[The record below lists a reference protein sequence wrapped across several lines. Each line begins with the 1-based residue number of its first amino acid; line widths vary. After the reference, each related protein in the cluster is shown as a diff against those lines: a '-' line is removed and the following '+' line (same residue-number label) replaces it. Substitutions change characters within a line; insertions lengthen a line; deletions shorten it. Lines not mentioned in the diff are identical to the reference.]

1 MLLIRPGY
9 ATNTTLEPWRTD
21 GNGRSS
27 VSILLSSSAVILICT
42 WKSLHLNVPSPRYGL
57 SMRMTIK
64 SLYFLLALLAPELL
78 VAMAAQD
85 NFSARRVKKMFKDE
99 SFTLTHGFFANMGGF
114 QIRIVDR
121 AADGT
126 ERFVDQFACEGQ
138 GLHELVERHCL
149 TIPDITDHQDDEIK
163 DRSKADSLVYAIA
176 FWHIFWMLLQVI
188 ARWAKHLPLALI
200 EVNALAFILCGV
212 FTYSLLWWKPQDV
225 QCPIILPVKREAF
238 NRETE
243 RTNSD
248 IRDVLNRRARMAGQD
263 SYRRYYIP
271 YTTRS
276 LTDMLWV
283 GLLTAAAFNALHC
296 IAWDYTF
303 PTLVEQW
310 AWRTASIVAIGV
322 SALSFVIAEAAYME
336 WLTLGMITKVAM
348 FLCLPIYVGARLCLI
363 VVTFSSLRAVPADIN
378 SDTVKVTNCSLCHP
392 CHLSLVHR

>member
-1 MLLIRPGY
+1 MLLSRFGY
-9 ATNTTLEPWRTD
+9 ATNTTLEPWRAD

-27 VSILLSSSAVILICT
+27 VSVLLSSSAVILICT

-57 SMRMTIK
+57 IMRMTIK

-85 NFSARRVKKMFKDE
+85 HFSARKVQRMFKDR

-114 QIRIVDR
+114 QIRIVDH

-126 ERFVDQFACEGQ
+126 ERLVEQFACEGQ
-138 GLHELVERHCL
+138 GLHELVERQCL
-149 TIPDITDHQDDEIK
+149 TIPDVTDVTDDEIK
-163 DRSKADSLVYAIA
+163 DRSKSDSLVYAIA
-176 FWHIFWMLLQVI
+176 FWHIFWMILQVI

-200 EVNALAFILCGV
+200 EVNALAFVVCGV
-212 FTYSLLWWKPQDV
+212 LTYSLLWWKPQDV
-225 QCPIILPVKREAF
+225 QCPIVLRVNREKF
-238 NRETE
+238 NREME
-243 RTNSD
+243 RMNSN
-248 IRDVLNRRARMAGQD
+248 ITDVLNRRARIAGQD
-263 SYRRYYIP
+263 SYRRSYIP

-283 GLLTAAAFNALHC
+283 GLLTAAAFNAIHC

-303 PTLVEQW
+303 PTPVEQW
-310 AWRTASIVAIGV
+310 IWRAASIVAIGV

-336 WLTLGMITKVAM
+336 WLTLGMMTKVAM

-363 VVTFSSLRAVPADIN
+363 AVTFSSLRAVPADIYTSPGWVN
-378 SDTVKVTNCSLCHP
+378 SIIHI
-392 CHLSLVHR
+392 H

>member
-1 MLLIRPGY
+1 
-9 ATNTTLEPWRTD
+9 
-21 GNGRSS
+21 
-27 VSILLSSSAVILICT
+27 
-42 WKSLHLNVPSPRYGL
+42 
-57 SMRMTIK
+57 MRMAIK

-85 NFSARRVKKMFKDE
+85 HLSARKVKRMFKDG

-114 QIRIVDR
+114 QIRIVDH
-121 AADGT
+121 AGDGT
-126 ERFVDQFACEGQ
+126 ERLVEQFACEGQ
-138 GLHELVERHCL
+138 GLHELVERQCL
-149 TIPDITDHQDDEIK
+149 TIPDITDDEIK

-176 FWHIFWMLLQVI
+176 LWHIFWMLLQVI

-200 EVNALAFILCGV
+200 EVNALAFIVCGI

-225 QCPIILPVKREAF
+225 QCPIILRV
-238 NRETE
+238 NRETFDRE
-243 RTNSD
+243 MNNN
-248 IRDVLNRRARMAGQD
+248 IRDVLNQHARMAGQD
-263 SYRRYYIP
+263 SYRRSHIP

-303 PTLVEQW
+303 PTPAEQW
-310 AWRTASIVAIGV
+310 IWRTASIVAIGV

-348 FLCLPIYVGARLCLI
+348 FLCLPIYVGARLCL
-363 VVTFSSLRAVPADIN
+363 VVLTFSSLRAVPADIYTSPSWVN
-378 SDTVKVTNCSLCHP
+378 SIIHI
-392 CHLSLVHR
+392 H